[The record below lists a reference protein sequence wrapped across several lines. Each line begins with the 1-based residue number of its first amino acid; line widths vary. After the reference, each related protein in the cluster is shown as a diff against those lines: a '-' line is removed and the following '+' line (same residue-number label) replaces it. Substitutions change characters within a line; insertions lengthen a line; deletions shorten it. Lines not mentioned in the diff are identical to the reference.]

1 MSGTIIDRRDDKSR
15 SAPNR
20 KAFIDRNKDLMK
32 EHVER
37 LASSKN
43 RSIKD
48 IAEKRDITIS
58 RKSLDEPSYSYNDEG
73 TFGRV
78 LPGNKKYINGDKIPI
93 PKDGEGKGSGGG
105 KGNGEEQLDD
115 FVFNLTKEE
124 FLDILFSGMELPD
137 LIKNGM
143 KTVEFSHMQRA
154 GYTKEGS
161 PCQLD
166 LKKTFE
172 NAVGRRIATRME
184 GKKDTFLDDI
194 DLRYKRFAEV
204 TKPSRE
210 ALMFCVLDVSGSMDE
225 TLKNWAK
232 KYFLLLYLFLE
243 KQYTSTQIIFIRHHD
258 TAREVDEKEFF
269 YGRDSGGTTISSA
282 LQLVSDII
290 KERFSSNDINIYIA
304 ECSDGDNYTSDNE
317 LACKILEEELL
328 PKVQYYAYLEVCS
341 NVRWQAPVT
350 WARILWK
357 NIMPTW
363 KNVQSQIIFD
373 EKQIFEVFRE
383 LFKRR

>member
-1 MSGTIIDRRDDKSR
+1 MTSGQIIDRRTDKSK

-43 RSIKD
+43 RSITD
-48 IAEKRDITIS
+48 IADKRDITIS
-58 RKSLDEPSYSYNDEG
+58 KKSLDEPSYNYNDEG

-93 PKDGEGKGSGGG
+93 PKDGGG

-115 FVFNLTKEE
+115 FVFTLTKEE

-172 NAVGRRIATRME
+172 NAIGRRIATRFE

-210 ALMFCVLDVSGSMDE
+210 ALMFCVLDVSGSMNE
-225 TLKNWAK
+225 ELKNWAK

-243 KQYTSTQIIFIRHHD
+243 RQYTSTKIIFIRHHD
-258 TAREVDEKEFF
+258 TAKEVDEKEFF
-269 YGRDSGGTTISSA
+269 YDKDSGGTTISSA

-290 KERFSSNDINIYIA
+290 KQRYNTNDINIYIA
-304 ECSDGDNYTSDNE
+304 ECSDGENYTDDNE

-328 PKVQYYAYLEVCS
+328 PHVQYYAYLEVCRDT
-341 NVRWQAPVT
+341 RWQQEVT

-357 NIMPTW
+357 LIMPTW
-363 KNVQSQIIFD
+363 KNTASQIAYS
-373 EKQIFEVFRE
+373 EKDIFEVFRN
-383 LFKRR
+383 LFKKK